1 MAFEHPHSFPTVP
14 ASLSAGDHGMH
25 DYYAEKDFTRD
36 APHTDPQITPYL
48 GLRARLSQI
57 WINRWT
63 VLLFLILVRLLIA
76 VADLDGGVGR
86 AKGEA
91 LEACTSVESAA
102 SSMVS
107 MPHYMSRGVNELAAS
122 GVEKAVRGLRSML
135 FLTITGVEELV
146 VFFINML
153 TSTYLCLITLV
164 VSGSLRAAL
173 AIIEDANDF
182 LNKTLGDIGRGV
194 KKGVEGFS
202 NDLNKFTGAL
212 NSVPQIFG
220 GGKGGIPK
228 INLDDDLD
236 KLDNVQLP
244 ASINEGLDKLND
256 SIPNFAEV
264 QNFTNNALRFP
275 FEQVKKLINE
285 SLGVFEF
292 NRSLLPVPQKEK
304 LNFCS
309 TNNGI
314 SDFFD
319 GIAGTLNTAR
329 RTFIGVLVVA
339 AILVCIPMAYVEIRR
354 WRKLKERAVIVRDHA
369 KDPQDVVY
377 TVSRPY
383 TSNVGIK
390 FASKFESS
398 KKQDLARWVIAYA
411 TTTPALLLLSLA
423 ITGLLA
429 CLMQYIL
436 LKTLQKEVPKLAAE
450 IGDFAGKVVDS
461 LDNASAYWATGT
473 NNAIASTSKD
483 INKDVSGWVN
493 TTTDAMNDTLNV
505 FIDETTKV
513 MNKTFGGTIL
523 YDPVKEVFNCLIGL
537 KVAGIQKG
545 LTWVH
550 DHAHTDFP
558 LMANNTFSLG
568 HAASIADDNKD
579 PAHTSSAESFFADP
593 ETETTDKITR
603 AIDKVVRHF
612 EKGIFIET
620 LISISLLLLWFVNLF
635 LGTGRA
641 IFLLSKR
648 DRVRAEGAPH
658 VFPGND
664 IPMTDVPRGPAPA
677 YEPPA
682 LAPANTRDQERNNP
696 FADFNSTSTRRGH
709 GERDAGDGEGEWQ
722 DQKVG
727 YAGLRAP
734 EVTHTHPG
742 NMRRSEYATM
752 EKGCI

>member
-1 MAFEHPHSFPTVP
+1 MAFEHPRAFPAVP

-25 DYYAEKDFTRD
+25 GYYATPDIPRD
-36 APHTDPQITPYL
+36 APHTVPQITPYL

-86 AKGEA
+86 AKSEA

-122 GVEKAVRGLRSML
+122 GVEKAVRGLQSML
-135 FLTITGVEELV
+135 FMTITGVEELV

-173 AIIEDANDF
+173 KIIEDAEGF

-194 KKGVEGFS
+194 KKGIEGFS
-202 NDLNKFTGAL
+202 DDLNKFTGAL
-212 NSVPQIFG
+212 NSVPQLFG
-220 GGKGGIPK
+220 GKKGGIPK
-228 INLDDDLD
+228 LDVDGDLD
-236 KLDNVQLP
+236 KLDNLKLP
-244 ASINEGLDKLND
+244 ASINQGLDKLND
-256 SIPNFAEV
+256 SIPNFTEV
-264 QNFTNNALRFP
+264 QNFTNTALRFP
-275 FEQVKKLINE
+275 FEQVKKLIKE

-292 NRSLLPVPQKEK
+292 NRSLLPIPQKEK

-309 TNNGI
+309 ANNGI
-314 SDFFD
+314 IDFFD
-319 GIAGTLNTAR
+319 GVAVTLNTAR
-329 RTFIGVLVVA
+329 RIFIGVLVVA

-354 WRKLKERAVIVRDHA
+354 WRKLKERAGVVRDHA

-377 TVSRPY
+377 TVTRPY
-383 TSNVGIK
+383 TSNFGSK
-390 FASKFESS
+390 LASKAKAS
-398 KKQDLARWVIAYA
+398 KKQDLIRWVVAYA

-423 ITGLLA
+423 VTGLVA
-429 CLMQYIL
+429 CLLQYIL

-461 LDNASAYWATGT
+461 LDNASAQWALGT
-473 NNAIASTSKD
+473 NEAISSTSKD
-483 INKDVSGWVN
+483 INKDVFGWVN
-493 TTTDAMNDTLNV
+493 TTTDAMNHTLNV

-513 MNKTFGGTIL
+513 LNKTFGGTIL

-550 DHAHTDFP
+550 DHAHIDFP
-558 LMANNTFSLG
+558 LLANNTFSLG
-568 HAASIADDNKD
+568 APASLADDNKD
-579 PAHTSSAESFFADP
+579 PAHTSKAESFFADP

-603 AIDKVVRHF
+603 AIDKVVKHF
-612 EKGIFIET
+612 QDGIRTEA
-620 LISISLLLLWFVNLF
+620 LISLSLLLLWFVNLF

-641 IFLLSKR
+641 LYLLAKR
-648 DRVRAEGAPH
+648 DKVRGEGAPT
-658 VFPGND
+658 FAGD
-664 IPMTDVPRGPAPA
+664 IPVGGASPMPRGPAPA

-682 LAPANTRDQERNNP
+682 RDERDHRNP
-696 FADFNSTSTRRGH
+696 FSDSASTRRGH
-709 GERDAGDGEGEWQ
+709 ERDDREGEWQ
-722 DQKVG
+722 NEKLG
-727 YAGLRAP
+727 FAGLREP
-734 EVTHTHPG
+734 EVTVPTHT
-742 NMRRSEYATM
+742 RRSEYATM
-752 EKGCI
+752 EKNSI

>member
-1 MAFEHPHSFPTVP
+1 MAFENPRSFPTIP

-25 DYYAEKDFTRD
+25 DYYAEKDIARD
-36 APHTDPQITPYL
+36 APHTVPQITPYL

-57 WINRWT
+57 WLNRWT
-63 VLLFLILVRLLIA
+63 ILLFLILVRLLLA
-76 VADLDGGVGR
+76 VADLDGSVGR
-86 AKGEA
+86 AKSEA

-102 SSMVS
+102 SSLVS

-173 AIIEDANDF
+173 KIIDDANDF

-194 KKGVEGFS
+194 KKGIEGFS
-202 NDLNKFTGAL
+202 EDLNKFTGAL
-212 NSVPQIFG
+212 NSIPQIFG

-244 ASINEGLDKLND
+244 DSINQGLDKLND
-256 SIPNFAEV
+256 SIPNFTEV

-292 NRSLLPVPQKEK
+292 NRSLLPIPQKDK

-329 RTFIGVLVVA
+329 RIFIGVLVVA
-339 AILVCIPMAYVEIRR
+339 AILVCIPMAYIEIRR
-354 WRKLKERAVIVRDHA
+354 WRNLRDRAVVVRDHA

-383 TSNVGIK
+383 TSNLGIK
-390 FASKFESS
+390 LASKAKSS
-398 KKQDLARWVIAYA
+398 KKQDLVRWVIAYA
-411 TTTPALLLLSLA
+411 TSTPALLLLSLA

-436 LKTLQKEVPKLAAE
+436 LKTLQREVPKLAAE

-461 LDNASAYWATGT
+461 LDNASAQWAIGT
-473 NNAIASTSKD
+473 NQAISSTSKD
-483 INKDVSGWVN
+483 INQDVFGWVN

-550 DHAHTDFP
+550 DHAHVDFP
-558 LMANNTFSLG
+558 LFANNTFSLG
-568 HAASIADDNKD
+568 AAASRADDNKD
-579 PAHTSSAESFFADP
+579 PAHISSAESFFADP
-593 ETETTDKITR
+593 EAETTDKITR
-603 AIDKVVRHF
+603 AIEKVVKHF
-612 EKGIFIET
+612 ENGIRTEA

-641 IFLLSKR
+641 IFLLAR
-648 DRVRAEGAPH
+648 RERVRGEGAPT
-658 VFPGND
+658 FAGD
-664 IPMTDVPRGPAPA
+664 IPMRETSQMPRGPAPA

-682 LAPANTRDQERNNP
+682 RDERDHRDP
-696 FADFNSTSTRRGH
+696 FSDFASTRRGH
-709 GERDAGDGEGEWQ
+709 GRDDGEEEWQ

-727 YAGLRAP
+727 FAGLREP
-734 EVTHTHPG
+734 EVTYPAHT
-742 NMRRSEYATM
+742 RRSEYATM
-752 EKGCI
+752 EKNSI

>member
-1 MAFEHPHSFPTVP
+1 MAFEHPRSFPTVP

-25 DYYAEKDFTRD
+25 SYYATQDIPRD
-36 APHTDPQITPYL
+36 APHTVPQITPYL

-76 VADLDGGVGR
+76 VADLDGGIGR
-86 AKGEA
+86 AKSEA

-122 GVEKAVRGLRSML
+122 GVEKAVRGLQSML
-135 FLTITGVEELV
+135 FMTITGVEELV

-173 AIIEDANDF
+173 KIIEDAEGF

-194 KKGVEGFS
+194 KKGIEGFS
-202 NDLNKFTGAL
+202 DDLNKFTGAL
-212 NSVPQIFG
+212 NSVPQLFG
-220 GGKGGIPK
+220 GNGIPK
-228 INLDDDLD
+228 LNVDGDLD
-236 KLDNVQLP
+236 KLDNLKLP
-244 ASINEGLDKLND
+244 ASINQGLDKLND
-256 SIPNFAEV
+256 SIPNFTEV
-264 QNFTNNALRFP
+264 QNFTNTALRFP
-275 FEQVKKLINE
+275 FEQVKKLIKE

-292 NRSLLPVPQKEK
+292 NRSLLPIPQKEK

-309 TNNGI
+309 ANNGI
-314 SDFFD
+314 TDFFD
-319 GIAGTLNTAR
+319 GVAVTLNIAR
-329 RTFIGVLVVA
+329 RIFIGVLVVA

-354 WRKLKERAVIVRDHA
+354 WRKLKERAGVVRDHA

-377 TVSRPY
+377 TVTRPY
-383 TSNVGIK
+383 TSNFGSK
-390 FASKFESS
+390 LASKAKAS
-398 KKQDLARWVIAYA
+398 KKQDLIRWVVAYA

-423 ITGLLA
+423 VTGLVA
-429 CLMQYIL
+429 CLFQYIL

-461 LDNASAYWATGT
+461 LDNTSAQWALGT
-473 NNAIASTSKD
+473 NKVISSTSKD
-483 INKDVSGWVN
+483 INKDVFGWVN
-493 TTTDAMNDTLNV
+493 TTTDAMNHTLNV

-513 MNKTFGGTIL
+513 LNKTFGGTIL

-550 DHAHTDFP
+550 DHAHIDFP
-558 LMANNTFSLG
+558 LLANNTFSLG
-568 HAASIADDNKD
+568 AAASLADDNKD
-579 PAHTSSAESFFADP
+579 PAHTSKAESFFADR

-603 AIDKVVRHF
+603 AIDKVVKHF
-612 EKGIFIET
+612 QDGIRTEA
-620 LISISLLLLWFVNLF
+620 LISVSLLLLWFVNLF

-641 IFLLSKR
+641 LYLLAKR
-648 DRVRAEGAPH
+648 DKVRGEGAPTYA
-658 VFPGND
+658 GD
-664 IPMTDVPRGPAPA
+664 IPIGGASPMPRGPAPA

-682 LAPANTRDQERNNP
+682 RDEINHRNP
-696 FADFNSTSTRRGH
+696 FSDSASTRRGH
-709 GERDAGDGEGEWQ
+709 ERDDREGEWQ
-722 DQKVG
+722 DEKLG
-727 YAGLRAP
+727 FAGLREP
-734 EVTHTHPG
+734 EVTVPTHT
-742 NMRRSEYATM
+742 RRSEYATM
-752 EKGCI
+752 EKNSI

>member
-1 MAFEHPHSFPTVP
+1 MAFENPRSFPAVP
-14 ASLSAGDHGMH
+14 ASLSAGDHGMLN
-25 DYYAEKDFTRD
+25 YYATQDIARD
-36 APHTDPQITPYL
+36 APHTVPQITPYL

-76 VADLDGGVGR
+76 VADLDGGIGR
-86 AKGEA
+86 AKSEA

-107 MPHYMSRGVNELAAS
+107 MPHYMARGVNELAAS
-122 GVEKAVRGLRSML
+122 GVEKAVRGLQSML
-135 FLTITGVEELV
+135 FMTITGVEELV

-164 VSGSLRAAL
+164 VSGSLHAAL
-173 AIIEDANDF
+173 KIIEDAEGF
-182 LNKTLGDIGRGV
+182 LNKTLGDIGKNV
-194 KKGVEGFS
+194 KKGIEGFS
-202 NDLNKFTGAL
+202 KDLNKFTGAL
-212 NSVPQIFG
+212 NSVPQLFG
-220 GGKGGIPK
+220 GDKGGIPK
-228 INLDDDLD
+228 LNVDGDLD
-236 KLDNVQLP
+236 KLDNLKLP
-244 ASINEGLDKLND
+244 DSINQGLDKLND
-256 SIPNFAEV
+256 SIPTFTEV

-292 NRSLLPVPQKEK
+292 NRSLLPIPQKEK

-319 GIAGTLNTAR
+319 GVATTLNTAR
-329 RTFIGVLVVA
+329 RIFIGVLVVA

-354 WRKLKERAVIVRDHA
+354 WRSLKVRAGVVRDHA

-390 FASKFESS
+390 LASKAQSS
-398 KKQDLARWVIAYA
+398 KKQDLIRWVIAYA

-423 ITGLLA
+423 VTGLLA
-429 CLMQYIL
+429 CLFQYIL

-461 LDNASAYWATGT
+461 LDNASAQWAIGT
-473 NNAIASTSKD
+473 NKAISSTSKD
-483 INKDVSGWVN
+483 INKDVFGWVN
-493 TTTDAMNDTLNV
+493 TTTDAMNHTLNV

-513 MNKTFGGTIL
+513 LNKTFGGTIL

-550 DHAHTDFP
+550 DHAHIDFP
-558 LMANNTFSLG
+558 LLANNTFSLG
-568 HAASIADDNKD
+568 AAASLADDNQD
-579 PAHTSSAESFFADP
+579 PAHISKAESFFADP
-593 ETETTDKITR
+593 EAQTTDKITR
-603 AIDKVVRHF
+603 AIEKVVKHF
-612 EKGIFIET
+612 EDGIRTEA
-620 LISISLLLLWFVNLF
+620 LISVSLLLLWFVNLF

-641 IFLLSKR
+641 LYLLAKR
-648 DRVRAEGAPH
+648 DKVRGEGAPT
-658 VFPGND
+658 FAGD
-664 IPMTDVPRGPAPA
+664 IPMREVSQMPRGPAPA

-682 LAPANTRDQERNNP
+682 RDERDHRNP
-696 FADFNSTSTRRGH
+696 FSDSANTRRGH
-709 GERDAGDGEGEWQ
+709 ERDDGEGDWQ
-722 DQKVG
+722 DQKLG
-727 YAGLRAP
+727 FAGLREP
-734 EVTHTHPG
+734 EVTVPAHT
-742 NMRRSEYATM
+742 RRSEYATM
-752 EKGCI
+752 EKNSI

>member
-1 MAFEHPHSFPTVP
+1 MAFEHPRSFPTVP

-25 DYYAEKDFTRD
+25 SYYATQDIPRD
-36 APHTDPQITPYL
+36 APHTVPQITPYL

-76 VADLDGGVGR
+76 VADLDGGIGR
-86 AKGEA
+86 AKSEA

-122 GVEKAVRGLRSML
+122 GVEKAVRGLQSML
-135 FLTITGVEELV
+135 FMTITGVEELV

-173 AIIEDANDF
+173 KIIEDAEGF

-194 KKGVEGFS
+194 KKGIEGFS
-202 NDLNKFTGAL
+202 DDLNKFTGAL
-212 NSVPQIFG
+212 NSVPQLFG
-220 GGKGGIPK
+220 GKKGGIPK
-228 INLDDDLD
+228 LDVDGDLD
-236 KLDNVQLP
+236 KLDNLKLP
-244 ASINEGLDKLND
+244 ASINQGLDKLND
-256 SIPNFAEV
+256 SIPNFTEV
-264 QNFTNNALRFP
+264 QNFTNTALRFP
-275 FEQVKKLINE
+275 FEQVKKLIKE

-292 NRSLLPVPQKEK
+292 NRSLLPIPQKEK

-309 TNNGI
+309 ADNGI
-314 SDFFD
+314 TDFFD
-319 GIAGTLNTAR
+319 GVAVTLNIAR
-329 RTFIGVLVVA
+329 RIFIGVLVVA

-354 WRKLKERAVIVRDHA
+354 WRKLKERAGVVRDHA

-377 TVSRPY
+377 TVTRPY
-383 TSNVGIK
+383 TSK
-390 FASKFESS
+390 FGSKLASKAKAS
-398 KKQDLARWVIAYA
+398 KKQDLIRWVVAYA

-423 ITGLLA
+423 VTGLVA
-429 CLMQYIL
+429 CLFQYIL

-461 LDNASAYWATGT
+461 LDNASAQWALGT
-473 NNAIASTSKD
+473 NKVISSTSKD
-483 INKDVSGWVN
+483 INKDVFGWVN
-493 TTTDAMNDTLNV
+493 TTTDAMNHTLNV

-513 MNKTFGGTIL
+513 LNKTFGGTIL

-550 DHAHTDFP
+550 DHAHIDFP
-558 LMANNTFSLG
+558 LLANNTFSLG
-568 HAASIADDNKD
+568 AAASLAEDNKD
-579 PAHTSSAESFFADP
+579 PAHNSKAESFFADP

-603 AIDKVVRHF
+603 AIDKVVKHF
-612 EKGIFIET
+612 QDGIRTEA
-620 LISISLLLLWFVNLF
+620 LISVSLLLLWFVNLF

-641 IFLLSKR
+641 LYLLAKR
-648 DRVRAEGAPH
+648 DKVRGEGAPT
-658 VFPGND
+658 FAGD
-664 IPMTDVPRGPAPA
+664 IPMGGASPMPRGPAPA

-682 LAPANTRDQERNNP
+682 RDERDYRNP
-696 FADFNSTSTRRGH
+696 FSDSASMRRGH
-709 GERDAGDGEGEWQ
+709 ERDDREGEWQ
-722 DQKVG
+722 DEKLG
-727 YAGLRAP
+727 FAGLREP
-734 EVTHTHPG
+734 EVTVPTHT
-742 NMRRSEYATM
+742 RRSEYAMM
-752 EKGCI
+752 EKNSI

>member
-1 MAFEHPHSFPTVP
+1 MAFENPRSFPTIP

-25 DYYAEKDFTRD
+25 DYYAEKDIARD
-36 APHTDPQITPYL
+36 APHTVPQITPYL

-57 WINRWT
+57 WLNRWT
-63 VLLFLILVRLLIA
+63 ILLFLILVRLLLA
-76 VADLDGGVGR
+76 VADLDGSVGR
-86 AKGEA
+86 AKSEA

-102 SSMVS
+102 SSLVS

-173 AIIEDANDF
+173 KIIDDANDF

-194 KKGVEGFS
+194 KKGIEGFS
-202 NDLNKFTGAL
+202 EDLNKFTGAL
-212 NSVPQIFG
+212 NSIPQIFG

-244 ASINEGLDKLND
+244 DSINQGLDKLND
-256 SIPNFAEV
+256 SIPNFTEV

-292 NRSLLPVPQKEK
+292 NRSLLPIPQKDK

-319 GIAGTLNTAR
+319 GIAGTLDTAR
-329 RTFIGVLVVA
+329 RIFIGVLVVA
-339 AILVCIPMAYVEIRR
+339 AILVCIPMAYIEIRR
-354 WRKLKERAVIVRDHA
+354 WRNLRDRAVVVRDHA

-383 TSNVGIK
+383 TSNFGIK
-390 FASKFESS
+390 LASKAKSS
-398 KKQDLARWVIAYA
+398 KKQDLVRWVIAYA
-411 TTTPALLLLSLA
+411 TSTPALLLLSLA

-436 LKTLQKEVPKLAAE
+436 LKTLRKEVPKLAAE

-461 LDNASAYWATGT
+461 LDNASAQWAIGT
-473 NNAIASTSKD
+473 NQAISSTSKD
-483 INKDVSGWVN
+483 INQDVFGWVN

-550 DHAHTDFP
+550 DHAHVDFP
-558 LMANNTFSLG
+558 LFANNTFSLG
-568 HAASIADDNKD
+568 AAASRADDNED
-579 PAHTSSAESFFADP
+579 PAHISSAESFFADP
-593 ETETTDKITR
+593 EAETTDKITR
-603 AIDKVVRHF
+603 AIEKVVKHF
-612 EKGIFIET
+612 ENGIRTEA
-620 LISISLLLLWFVNLF
+620 LISVSLLLLWFVNLF

-641 IFLLSKR
+641 IFLLARREK
-648 DRVRAEGAPH
+648 VRGEGAPT
-658 VFPGND
+658 FAGD
-664 IPMTDVPRGPAPA
+664 IPMRETSQMPRGPAPA

-682 LAPANTRDQERNNP
+682 RDERDHRDP
-696 FADFNSTSTRRGH
+696 FSDFASMGRGH
-709 GERDAGDGEGEWQ
+709 GRDDGEEERQ

-727 YAGLRAP
+727 FAGLREP
-734 EVTHTHPG
+734 GVTYPAHT
-742 NMRRSEYATM
+742 RRSEYATM
-752 EKGCI
+752 EKNSI